1 MHRGAILS
9 FLRHSHLTG
18 CQQVR
23 CNRRTMSDHGK
34 GTRVEHLMLTALQSR
49 DPDIL
54 SAQIVEIQQLSPTVK
69 SFTLK
74 VQQKDDEERNA
85 SSSSYRPGQWLDLFI
100 PSVDMVG
107 GFSMY
112 GPPSRLEK
120 DQILDLAV
128 KYSEWPPANW
138 LHTSASVGAQVAVR
152 IGGDFYYE
160 QPDDDHQ
167 VLLLAGGVGINP
179 LSSILFHI
187 AEKMSLNQSN
197 CQRLHLVYSA
207 KTEKELLFKDAIEGC
222 AQQQPDMISCSFLAT
237 REQKNSRIT
246 QDFLKDTFI
255 QHNLIPTAKLVCYLC
270 GPPQMIKDFNNY
282 LLSLGV
288 PKEKIKYELWW

>member
-1 MHRGAILS
+1 
-9 FLRHSHLTG
+9 
-18 CQQVR
+18 
-23 CNRRTMSDHGK
+23 MSDHGK

-187 AEKMSLNQSN
+187 AEKMSKFDLII
-197 CQRLHLVYSA
+197 LLMLL
-207 KTEKELLFKDAIEGC
+207 KT
-222 AQQQPDMISCSFLAT
+222 S
-237 REQKNSRIT
+237 
-246 QDFLKDTFI
+246 
-255 QHNLIPTAKLVCYLC
+255 LC
-270 GPPQMIKDFNNY
+270 IK
-282 LLSLGV
+282 
-288 PKEKIKYELWW
+288 

>member
-1 MHRGAILS
+1 
-9 FLRHSHLTG
+9 
-18 CQQVR
+18 
-23 CNRRTMSDHGK
+23 MSDHGK
-34 GTRVEHLMLTALQSR
+34 GTRAEHLVLTALQSR

-54 SAQIVEIQQLSPTVK
+54 SAQIVEIQHLSPTVK

-74 VQQKDDEERNA
+74 VPTKEL
-85 SSSSYRPGQWLDLFI
+85 SSYRPGQWIDLFI

-120 DQILDLAV
+120 EQILDLAV

-160 QPDDDHQ
+160 QSDDEGDHQ

-179 LSSILFHI
+179 LASILFHI

-197 CQRLHLVYSA
+197 CQRLHLVFSA
-207 KTEKELLFKDAIEGC
+207 KTEKELLFKEAIEEC
-222 AQQQPDMISCSFLAT
+222 AQQQPDKISCSFVAT

-246 QDFLKDTFI
+246 QEYLRDFFI
-255 QHNLIPTAKLVCYLC
+255 EHKLSPNNTKLVCYMC
-270 GPPQMIKDFNNY
+270 GPPQMIKAFNKY

-288 PKEKIKYELWW
+288 PKEQIKYELWW

>member
-1 MHRGAILS
+1 
-9 FLRHSHLTG
+9 
-18 CQQVR
+18 
-23 CNRRTMSDHGK
+23 MSDHGK
-34 GTRVEHLMLTALQSR
+34 GTRAEHLVLTALQSR

-54 SAQIVEIQQLSPTVK
+54 SAQIVEIQHLSPTVK

-74 VQQKDDEERNA
+74 VPTKKL
-85 SSSSYRPGQWLDLFI
+85 SSYRPGQWIDLFI

-120 DQILDLAV
+120 EQILDLAV

-160 QPDDDHQ
+160 QPDDEGDHQ

-179 LSSILFHI
+179 LASILFHI
-187 AEKMSLNQSN
+187 AEKMS
-197 CQRLHLVYSA
+197 
-207 KTEKELLFKDAIEGC
+207 K
-222 AQQQPDMISCSFLAT
+222 FL
-237 REQKNSRIT
+237 
-246 QDFLKDTFI
+246 TF
-255 QHNLIPTAKLVCYLC
+255 V
-270 GPPQMIKDFNNY
+270 
-282 LLSLGV
+282 
-288 PKEKIKYELWW
+288 